1 MPLRLAAVCG
11 LIAPL
16 TYVASLVFGGLAQ
29 PDEFSSANDDIS
41 DLGAETASNAWI
53 YNQVGMNLTGI
64 LIVLFAVGLW
74 LALSPSVLGRLGAT
88 AVGLTGLTLFLEG
101 FFRLDCRGID
111 AGCENTS
118 WISDGHKLLTGI
130 SGAFLFAAPIL
141 LAFAFRRLP
150 EWRRAWLPSLL
161 AIPVFIVASVLF
173 SLIGNGASTRAGA
186 VAWFAWLAYVA
197 YELLQRGRKEPVR
210 TEF

>member
-1 MPLRLAAVCG
+1 VGLRGAAVCG
-11 LIAPL
+11 LVAPL
-16 TYVASLVFGGLAQ
+16 TYVAGLVFGGLAQ
-29 PDEFSSANDDIS
+29 PDEFSSADDATS
-41 DLGAETASNAWI
+41 DLGAKTAASGWI
-53 YNQVGMNLTGI
+53 YNQVGLNITGI
-64 LIVLFAVGLW
+64 LIVVFAMGLW
-74 LALSPSVLGRLGAT
+74 LALSPSVLGRLGA
-88 AVGLTGLTLFLEG
+88 AALALMGLTLFLEG
-101 FFRLDCRGID
+101 FFRLDCQGID

-118 WISDGHKLLTGI
+118 WISDGHKLVTAI
-130 SGAFLFAAPIL
+130 SGAFLFAAPVL

-161 AIPVFIVASVLF
+161 AIPVFFAVSILF
-173 SLIGNGASTRAGA
+173 SILGNGAATRAGA